1 MREGVSGVVVAVAAV
16 LCCALPLLIIS
27 GVFVTAGGLALSQV
41 VLLSAGVLI
50 VILAG
55 LSWIALKRRNNMD
68 G

>member
-1 MREGVSGVVVAVAAV
+1 MREGVSGVVVAIAAV

-27 GVFVTAGGLALSQV
+27 GVLVTAGGLALSQL

-55 LSWIALKRRNNMD
+55 LSWIALKRRNKMD